1 MQMRT
6 PTRSREGAAIKMRSI
21 TSAYTVPTRRRV
33 AVDAVAVDVAMAVD
47 EETVVATS
55 PATIVD

>member
-1 MQMRT
+1 MVASQQ
-6 PTRSREGAAIKMRSI
+6 
-21 TSAYTVPTRRRV
+21 V